1 MSHYDIYATYGQ
13 CTSTA
18 SAEVDVDVWHH
29 GAAFH
34 RRRDHAGCDDGDPQ
48 PRRPA
53 PASARGSASRPWP
66 HHNPRHQ
73 RVNAEMKRGD
83 VDNRVCLTRA
93 AQVLYERS
101 EEHTSD
107 LQSLMRISYAVFCL
121 KKNKTSST
129 TK

>member
-66 HHNPRHQ
+66 HHNPRPQ

-83 VDNRVCLTRA
+83 VDHRVLLTRA
-93 AQVLYERS
+93 ARVIHEP
-101 EEHTSD
+101 EGG
-107 LQSLMRISYAVFCL
+107 
-121 KKNKTSST
+121 KTEVART
-129 TK
+129 TTMDS

>member
-53 PASARGSASRPWP
+53 PASARGSASSPWP
-66 HHNPRHQ
+66 HHNPHHH
-73 RVNAEMKRGD
+73 RVNHELQQGA
-83 VDNRVCLTRA
+83 VDNHRCPNRPLSGTSKPRA
-93 AQVLYERS
+93 GTKA
-101 EEHTSD
+101 HTPHHY
-107 LQSLMRISYAVFCL
+107 I
-121 KKNKTSST
+121 
-129 TK
+129 